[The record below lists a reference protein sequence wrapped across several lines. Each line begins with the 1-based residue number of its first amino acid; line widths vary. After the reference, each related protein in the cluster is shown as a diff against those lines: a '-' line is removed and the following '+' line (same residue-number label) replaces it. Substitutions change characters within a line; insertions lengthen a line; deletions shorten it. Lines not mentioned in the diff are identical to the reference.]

1 MSKIDV
7 LGVSSCLK
15 TLNKFYLL
23 YIPKYYVLQM
33 SQEID
38 NFIQSLN
45 EDGTSASDVSEMIP
59 QKHHVPQPPFV
70 ALPAPQ
76 FHIPEMLTSCWKP
89 IDPSNPC
96 PLLQRVTMH
105 PRSRFKSQWLLQTL
119 KLNLIRISLE
129 GISKAWEKTQIHKIV
144 VKLI

>member
-105 PRSRFKSQWLLQTL
+105 SAIPVQIPVAFTNAKV
-119 KLNLIRISLE
+119 KLNTDKSGGNFESMGKNTDPQDSR
-129 GISKAWEKTQIHKIV
+129 
-144 VKLI
+144 